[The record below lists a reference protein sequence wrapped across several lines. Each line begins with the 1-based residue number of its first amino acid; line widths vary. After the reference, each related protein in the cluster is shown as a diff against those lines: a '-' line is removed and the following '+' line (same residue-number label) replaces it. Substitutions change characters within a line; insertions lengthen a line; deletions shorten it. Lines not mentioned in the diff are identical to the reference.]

1 MPLLKTIP
9 IMKKTSLR
17 KNQSGVGLIE
27 VLVSMVVLALCLL
40 GMAALQAVSLRNS
53 QSAQSRSM
61 ATIMS
66 ASITESMRANVTAAK
81 GGDYNIDTCSSTS
94 SGTLADTDV
103 AAWVQSLKTA
113 IGQSACGGIVCRN
126 SRCDITVQWDD
137 SRATKGSSAQV
148 VTTKIVL

>member
-1 MPLLKTIP
+1 MRNKSPLKRQ
-9 IMKKTSLR
+9 K
-17 KNQSGVGLIE
+17 GVGLIE
-27 VLVSMVVLALCLL
+27 VLVSMVVLSLCML
-40 GMAALQAVSLRNS
+40 GMAALQKVSLRNN